1 MSDIV
6 DRIVHWFA
14 LHGHGHG
21 GGGRGEPVGPLEHAL
36 QCAQLAEF
44 AHAERELVVAALLH
58 DVGHVAGHEASR
70 DDLSEADETDDGHEM
85 RAAAVLSPFF
95 EPAVVEPIRLHVEA
109 KRYLTAVDPSYLAHL
124 SPSSLHSLALQGGP
138 MTFAERRRFELLPFA
153 DEAVLLRR
161 WDDLAR
167 APGRATPPLDY
178 YLALVGE
185 ILAADREATALRT

>member
-1 MSDIV
+1 MTDIV
-6 DRIVHWFA
+6 DRIAHWFA
-14 LHGHGHG
+14 IQGQGIHDGA
-21 GGGRGEPVGPLEHAL
+21 RRESVGPLEHAL

-44 AHAERELVVAALLH
+44 AHAEGELVVAALLH
-58 DVGHVAGHEASR
+58 DIGHVAGHEASR

-85 RAAAVLSPFF
+85 RAAAVLAPFL

-124 SPSSLHSLALQGGP
+124 CPSSLHSLALQGGP

-167 APGRATPPLDY
+167 VPGRVTPPLDY

-185 ILAADREATALRT
+185 ILAADRETSALRT